1 MADNQSNARG
11 SSSEDGVN
19 QSGGQQQ
26 RSAYVPPHQRNR
38 APERPSSAQV
48 GDRAGFGGDRGGF
61 GDRGGGGFGRPGG
74 DSRGGFGGAPREGGD
89 SFFGRSSGGGAGG
102 FGGGSRDSRPAPRG
116 DFGNFSST
124 RPSTGGGFG
133 GGGGGGFGGSSRQRV
148 QTQEDAEIERLF
160 DVAGQG
166 QGINFDQYF
175 DVPVEVGGRDPVAK
189 FEDFDHP
196 GLNPI
201 RHCIEKM
208 GYSKPTPVQQHAVPI
223 AIAGRDLMACAQT
236 GSGKT
241 AAFLFPMI
249 CSTLEMY
256 KKHGPPPPASVA
268 GRIKVTPV
276 VLVLAPTRELSSQI
290 YDEARKF
297 TWRTGLRPVCVYGGA
312 EQRVQLQDLDRGCD
326 ILIAT
331 PGRLVDFMERGKISL
346 EFCRFLCL
354 DEADRMLDMGFEPQI
369 RRIVE
374 HSDMPPTGAAR
385 QTLMFSATFPKEIQ
399 HLASD
404 FLHDYLFLTVG
415 RVGAS
420 ASTVEQHVIY
430 VRDDEKKEH
439 VKRQLSLVEG
449 LTLIFVE
456 TKRGADALETW
467 LYMQGFNATSIH
479 GDRSQFEREAALK
492 AFKSGQSPVMVAT
505 DVAARGLD
513 IPAVSH
519 VINYDSASPPPP
531 SFSAAPNF

>member
-11 SSSEDGVN
+11 SSSQEGVN

-26 RSAYVPPHQRNR
+26 RSTYVPPHARNR
-38 APERPSSAQV
+38 APERPASAQ
-48 GDRAGFGGDRGGF
+48 FGGDRGGF
-61 GDRGGGGFGRPGG
+61 GDRGGGFGRTSSGG
-74 DSRGGFGGAPREGGD
+74 EPRGGFGGAPREGGD
-89 SFFGRSSGGGAGG
+89 GFFGRSSSGGPTGGA
-102 FGGGSRDSRPAPRG
+102 FGGRDSRPAPRG
-116 DFGNFSST
+116 DFGSFSSS
-124 RPSTGGGFG
+124 RPSSSGGFG
-133 GGGGGGFGGSSRQRV
+133 GSGGGGGFGGSSRERV
-148 QTQEDAEIERLF
+148 KHQEDAEIERLF
-160 DVAGQG
+160 DVQGQG
-166 QGINFDQYF
+166 QGINFEQYF

-189 FEDFDHP
+189 FDDFNHT
-196 GLNPI
+196 GLDPI

-256 KKHGPPPPASVA
+256 KKHGPPPPSSVA

-374 HSDMPPTGAAR
+374 GSDMPPTGAAR

-399 HLASD
+399 HLAA
-404 FLHDYLFLTVG
+404 
-415 RVGAS
+415 GALPP
-420 ASTVEQHVIY
+420 QPHNPPQY
-430 VRDDEKKEH
+430 V
-439 VKRQLSLVEG
+439 
-449 LTLIFVE
+449 
-456 TKRGADALETW
+456 
-467 LYMQGFNATSIH
+467 
-479 GDRSQFEREAALK
+479 
-492 AFKSGQSPVMVAT
+492 
-505 DVAARGLD
+505 
-513 IPAVSH
+513 
-519 VINYDSASPPPP
+519 
-531 SFSAAPNF
+531 

>member
-1 MADNQSNARG
+1 
-11 SSSEDGVN
+11 
-19 QSGGQQQ
+19 
-26 RSAYVPPHQRNR
+26 
-38 APERPSSAQV
+38 
-48 GDRAGFGGDRGGF
+48 
-61 GDRGGGGFGRPGG
+61 
-74 DSRGGFGGAPREGGD
+74 
-89 SFFGRSSGGGAGG
+89 
-102 FGGGSRDSRPAPRG
+102 
-116 DFGNFSST
+116 
-124 RPSTGGGFG
+124 
-133 GGGGGGFGGSSRQRV
+133 
-148 QTQEDAEIERLF
+148 
-160 DVAGQG
+160 
-166 QGINFDQYF
+166 
-175 DVPVEVGGRDPVAK
+175 
-189 FEDFDHP
+189 
-196 GLNPI
+196 
-201 RHCIEKM
+201 
-208 GYSKPTPVQQHAVPI
+208 VPI

-519 VINYDSASPPPP
+519 VINYDSTTPPPPSLQPPLLTLVQCPTTLTITSTALAALVVQATWYVCPPPSPPPP
-531 SFSAAPNF
+531 HSLTPHPLPRRAVLLPSSTRRTPTSHAPSTICSSSPAATCPIFSRHSAAAAAASAVAAEVAVEAAAAGASVEGITVTRLVAAAVLAAAAAAAAVVVVVAVDTAVVAVVVAAAAIGALPVVEATTEHVKTGPFLCPAPDASAAARVSVRRHLQPAPQPHFHISSVQFQIK